1 MLNSS
6 LWLHSHPL
14 ILASNSKTRAVL
26 LHSASLYPECYPAH
40 INERALENELI
51 KANKNP
57 SDTACELA
65 KAKALNVS
73 ALHPDQYV
81 IGADQTLAL
90 GDQRFH
96 KPASIDEAK
105 ATLQQLSNQTH
116 QLHSGVALALNGKLV
131 WSHVETAHM
140 LVRQLSDAFISAYLE
155 LAGDAVRSSV
165 GAYQY
170 EGLGIHLFERI
181 MGDQSTILGL
191 PLVPL
196 LAELRQ
202 QQLVLS

>member
-1 MLNSS
+1 MSNNAF
-6 LWLHSHPL
+6 WLHAHPL
-14 ILASNSKTRAVL
+14 ILASNSKTRLAL
-26 LHSASLYPECYPAH
+26 LHSANLHPECHPAH
-40 INERALENELI
+40 IDERALENELI

-57 SDTACELA
+57 SETACELA

-73 ALHPDQYV
+73 ASHLNQYI

-90 GDQRFH
+90 GDLRFH
-96 KPASIDEAK
+96 KPNTALEAK
-105 ATLQQLSNQTH
+105 ATLQKLSNQTH

-140 LVRQLSDAFISAYLE
+140 SVRNLSEDFINAYLE

-181 MGDQSTILGL
+181 IGDQSTILGL
-191 PLVPL
+191 PLLPL
-196 LAELRQ
+196 LAELRNRK
-202 QQLVLS
+202 LVLS